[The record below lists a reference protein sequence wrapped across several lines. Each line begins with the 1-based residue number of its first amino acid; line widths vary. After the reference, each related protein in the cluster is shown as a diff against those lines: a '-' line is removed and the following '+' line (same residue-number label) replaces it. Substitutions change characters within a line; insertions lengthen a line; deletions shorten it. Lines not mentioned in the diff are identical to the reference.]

1 MVVEGL
7 HYTKDHE
14 WIKIDA
20 DVATIGI
27 TDYAQQMLGELVFVE
42 LPPVG
47 KAFAGHEELAV
58 VESTK
63 TASDVYSPID
73 GEVVEVNGELETQPE
88 LVNQDCYKAGW
99 ICKLKITDAKSVEG
113 LMDSKQYEDYLKGLE

>member
-1 MVVEGL
+1 MVAEGL
-7 HYTKDHE
+7 LYTKDHE
-14 WIKIDA
+14 WAKIDA

-47 KAFAGHEELAV
+47 KEYAGHEEMAV

-63 TASDVYSPID
+63 TASDVYSPVA
-73 GEVVEVNGELETQPE
+73 GKVVEVNGDLESQPE

-99 ICKLKITDAKSVEG
+99 ICKLKVTDKKSVEG
-113 LMDSKQYEDYLKGLE
+113 LMDSKQYEDYLKRL

>member
-7 HYTKDHE
+7 VYTKDHE
-14 WIKIDA
+14 WIKIDG

-27 TDYAQQMLGELVFVE
+27 TNYAQQKLGELVFVE

-47 KAFAGHEELAV
+47 KAFAGHEEIAV

-63 TASDVYSPID
+63 AASDVYCPVA
-73 GEVVEVNGELETQPE
+73 GEVVEVNDKLESQPE

-99 ICKLKITDAKSVEG
+99 ICKLKIKDAESVEG
-113 LMDSKQYEDYLKGLE
+113 LLDSKQYEKYLQGLE